1 MNLLVNT
8 AEISSKKNR
17 NIMNTI
23 FKLILVFSMFIFS
36 SKGYSQNADPGI
48 GIIINPISVTQGGT
62 GILSANVG
70 NYGNS
75 TIVANSLMVSISVG
89 PNSQILGIANGS
101 DYHWTQ
107 FSLSNGSGNTM
118 ILKNTFGGFDSF
130 DIGDIL
136 LSIRGN
142 SVSNLDLI
150 TGNIGYVNAENPLL
164 CGICPPVP
172 LNNTQGNASNSNDY
186 SQTSLIITAPICTTP
201 NLTVFGANCNGT
213 TYDVSFNSNGIV
225 TASSG
230 IIVGNT
236 ITGILVGTDVIVTST
251 TISECAST
259 QTTFQ
264 SPTSCITHP
273 IDCSSPTI
281 SAGNG
286 VCSGSGLYSVSVSS
300 SIGSQI
306 SANVGTVFGNSVIGI
321 PLGTQVTI
329 TATSGICSSSVMVSS
344 PLDCTT
350 PCVTSAVS
358 YSVGNCLGATY
369 TIYITNPSSAI
380 LQASSGILTATAV
393 INIPIGTNVT
403 LSATSTECTAQVIT
417 LSSPVCCDLITPTV
431 GVVTQPTCS
440 VSSGSFT
447 ITNYNAAYIYNVTPS
462 LGVIIVGNSV
472 TAPSGNYT
480 ITATSGSCT
489 SPVTL
494 PIVINA
500 QPSALITPTLGVVT
514 QPTCSVSSG
523 SFTITN
529 YNASFSYN
537 VTPSLGVIIV
547 GDSVTAPT
555 GSYTITATSGSC
567 SSPVTL
573 PIVINAQPAVL
584 NTTTVGVVTQPT
596 CSVSS
601 GSFTITNYNAS
612 FSYNVT
618 PSLGFIIVGNSVT
631 APSGSYSITATS
643 GFCTSPVTLPIVI
656 NAQPAALITP
666 TVGVVTQPTCSVSSG
681 SFTITNYNA
690 AYSYNVTPSLGVI
703 IFGNSV
709 TAPSGSYTIT
719 ATSGSCTS
727 PVTLPIVIN
736 VFNYSACAS
745 IALIKTAQL
754 DDFNHDQLAQ
764 VGEHIIYTFV
774 ISNTGLVPL
783 TNVIINDP
791 LPGVIMTGGPIS
803 LNVGE
808 IDSTSFTGVY
818 TITAQ
823 DIINGSLTNQAT
835 VYGTPPSGNQVH
847 DLSSSES
854 NTKDD
859 PTVLPIVGCKVE
871 VFNAVTPNND
881 GNNDF
886 LYISGLDCFTDNSIE
901 IFNRWGV
908 SVYEIQGYDNL
919 VRAFRGYSEGRVTI
933 NKSELLPSGT
943 YYYVLKYKDY
953 HGNALSKTGYFYLTL

>member
-186 SQTSLIITAPICTTP
+186 SQTSLIITAPTCTTP

-321 PLGTQVTI
+321 PLGIQVTI

-431 GVVTQPTCS
+431 GVVTEPTCS

-500 QPSALITPTLGVVT
+500 QPAALITPTVGVVTQPTCSVSSGSFTITNYNAAYIYNVTPPLGVIIVGDSVTAPTGSYTITATSGSCSSPVTLPIVINVQPAVLNTTTVGVVT

-567 SSPVTL
+567 
-573 PIVINAQPAVL
+573 
-584 NTTTVGVVTQPT
+584 
-596 CSVSS
+596 
-601 GSFTITNYNAS
+601 
-612 FSYNVT
+612 
-618 PSLGFIIVGNSVT
+618 
-631 APSGSYSITATS
+631 
-643 GFCTSPVTLPIVI
+643 TSPVTLPIVI
-656 NAQPAALITP
+656 NAQPSALITP
-666 TVGVVTQPTCSVSSG
+666 TLGVVTQPTCSVSSG

-881 GNNDF
+881 GSNDF

>member
-1 MNLLVNT
+1 M
-8 AEISSKKNR
+8 
-17 NIMNTI
+17 
-23 FKLILVFSMFIFS
+23 
-36 SKGYSQNADPGI
+36 
-48 GIIINPISVTQGGT
+48 
-62 GILSANVG
+62 
-70 NYGNS
+70 
-75 TIVANSLMVSISVG
+75 
-89 PNSQILGIANGS
+89 
-101 DYHWTQ
+101 
-107 FSLSNGSGNTM
+107 
-118 ILKNTFGGFDSF
+118 
-130 DIGDIL
+130 
-136 LSIRGN
+136 
-142 SVSNLDLI
+142 
-150 TGNIGYVNAENPLL
+150 
-164 CGICPPVP
+164 
-172 LNNTQGNASNSNDY
+172 
-186 SQTSLIITAPICTTP
+186 
-201 NLTVFGANCNGT
+201 
-213 TYDVSFNSNGIV
+213 
-225 TASSG
+225 
-230 IIVGNT
+230 
-236 ITGILVGTDVIVTST
+236 
-251 TISECAST
+251 
-259 QTTFQ
+259 
-264 SPTSCITHP
+264 
-273 IDCSSPTI
+273 
-281 SAGNG
+281 
-286 VCSGSGLYSVSVSS
+286 
-300 SIGSQI
+300 
-306 SANVGTVFGNSVIGI
+306 
-321 PLGTQVTI
+321 
-329 TATSGICSSSVMVSS
+329 
-344 PLDCTT
+344 
-350 PCVTSAVS
+350 
-358 YSVGNCLGATY
+358 
-369 TIYITNPSSAI
+369 
-380 LQASSGILTATAV
+380 
-393 INIPIGTNVT
+393 
-403 LSATSTECTAQVIT
+403 
-417 LSSPVCCDLITPTV
+417 

-447 ITNYNAAYIYNVTPS
+447 ITNYNAAYSYNVSPS
-462 LGVIIVGNSV
+462 LGVIIVGNSL

-500 QPSALITPTLGVVT
+500 QPAALITPTVGVVT

-573 PIVINAQPAVL
+573 PIVINAQPAAL
-584 NTTTVGVVTQPT
+584 ITPTVGVVTQPT

-601 GSFTITNYNAS
+601 GSFTITNYNAAY
-612 FSYNVT
+612 SYNVT
-618 PSLGFIIVGNSVT
+618 PSLGVIIVGDSVT
-631 APSGSYSITATS
+631 APTGSYTITATS
-643 GFCTSPVTLPIVI
+643 GSCSSPVTLPIVI

-703 IFGNSV
+703 IVGDSVTAPTGSYTITATSGSCSSPVTLPIVINVQPAVLNTTTVGIVTQPTCSVSSGSFTITNYNASYIYNVTPSLGVIIVGNSV
-709 TAPSGSYTIT
+709 TAPTGSYTITATSGSCSSPVTLPIVINAQPAALITPTVGVVTQPTCSVSSGSFTITNYNAAYSYNVSPSLGVIIVGNSLTAPSGSYTIT

-881 GNNDF
+881 GSNDF

-943 YYYVLKYKDY
+943 YYYVLKYNDY